1 MSNYRQMA
9 PAAYLVAALLFFIP
23 FFDALASVA
32 PWHPLAAQW
41 RFGAL
46 CFINKSLLIPPPGAA
61 PSAWAA
67 LPDFPP
73 KTPPLF
79 RILLLPITAVLRAR
93 ILPFFPPPP
102 PQP

>member
-41 RFGAL
+41 RVGAIGL
-46 CFINKSLLIPPPGAA
+46 ISKAFLIPPPGGLLAV
-61 PSAWAA
+61 WAGA
-67 LPDFPP
+67 SVSPY
-73 KTPPLF
+73 KTQLWVAMLRRVRRPAGVAGMRPLF
-79 RILLLPITAVLRAR
+79 SA
-93 ILPFFPPPP
+93 
-102 PQP
+102 